1 MEKLNLGGL
10 DDSDDQCEIFAGE
23 NSEKI
28 EDPTPGREGIS
39 PDSKTLKK

>member
-10 DDSDDQCEIFAGE
+10 DDSDDHCDSFPTE
-23 NSEKI
+23 NSEQM

-39 PDSKTLKK
+39 PDRKT